1 MKIISKKGI
10 ELDIIVSGFAGRF
23 DSKIQVSF
31 NAGGKIVK
39 NETCTI
45 VRNGKII
52 EGISI
57 PRLNGY
63 VECEVSEIEKAVEN
77 LPVKP
82 VKIKMYRLVSKAI
95 DADGDIVKVSVWE
108 KDGMEVGRFMSDF
121 LNSLNVTEIEV
132 SVADVQ
138 YEAQRTVR
146 KSTTKVENIIFDNE
160 SEGVP
165 AGNGIWE

>member
-10 ELDIIVSGFAGRF
+10 EMDVQVSGFAGRF

-39 NETCTI
+39 NETCSV
-45 VRNGKII
+45 VRNGKIV

-63 VECEVSEIEKAVEN
+63 VECAVIEIEKAIAE
-77 LPVKP
+77 LPAKP
-82 VKIKMYRLVSKAI
+82 AKMYRLVEK
-95 DADGDIVKVSVWE
+95 DLNADGDIVTISIWE
-108 KDGMEVGRFMSDF
+108 KEGERVGNFMSDF
-121 LNSLNVTEIEV
+121 LNTLNVTEIEV
-132 SVADVQ
+132 VKADVQ
-138 YEAQRTVR
+138 YEAQR
-146 KSTTKVENIIFDNE
+146 KVAKPLKIENIIFDNE
-160 SEGVP
+160 SESVP

>member
-1 MKIISKKGI
+1 MKIVSKKGI

-31 NAGGKIVK
+31 NAGGKVVK

-45 VRNGKII
+45 VRNGKIV

-63 VECEVSEIEKAVEN
+63 VECEVSEIEKAVAD
-77 LPVKP
+77 LPMKP
-82 VKIKMYRLVSKAI
+82 EKMYRLVPKEI
-95 DADGDIVKVSVWE
+95 DVDGDIVKVSVWE
-108 KDGMEVGRFMSDF
+108 KDGERVGNFLSDF
-121 LNSLNVTEIEV
+121 LNTLNVTEIK
-132 SVADVQ
+132 VAKADAD
-138 YEAQRTVR
+138 YEAQRKVA
-146 KSTTKVENIIFDNE
+146 KSLKIENIIFDNE
-160 SEGVP
+160 SEGIP